1 MTNFVTRKN
10 RKTQKEASLAKVFG
24 VEKTQ
29 PENIL
34 PLSPL
39 PKVETFS
46 GLSNFFSVDTKMN
59 QKYCSHTKER

>member
-10 RKTQKEASLAKVFG
+10 RKTQKEASLSKVFVVG
-24 VEKTQ
+24 KNTTRKY
-29 PENIL
+29 
-34 PLSPL
+34 SSSAAW